1 VLGWA
6 TAYILIHAT
15 LIILRMRE
23 PNAVRPF
30 RSPLFPI
37 PQLLGTGLLIWAAVK
52 IFPVPDVRDHIYRDY
67 LIFLGVSVVVAFV
80 YNAISMKSATAQFR
94 PIPLSEVLREVDV
107 IEKVER
113 PIDEDVRADT
123 LAKP

>member
-1 VLGWA
+1 
-6 TAYILIHAT
+6 
-15 LIILRMRE
+15 
-23 PNAVRPF
+23 
-30 RSPLFPI
+30 
-37 PQLLGTGLLIWAAVK
+37 VK

-80 YNAISMKSATAQFR
+80 YNAFSMKSATAQFR
-94 PIPLSEVLREVDV
+94 PIPLSEVLREVEV
-107 IEKVER
+107 IEKVEA